1 MGNIEL
7 PDDSLIKEYIEGN
20 ENALSILIKRH
31 ESRIYGFIYSKIRN
45 KEICNDIFQDTFVK
59 VIKTLKSGSYNEQ
72 GKFLSWIA
80 KISHNLVTD
89 YFRKNK
95 FHYLFFKSIEEG
107 TYYDSVFDETPSV
120 ENRIIINQIKND
132 LKKILEKLPP
142 EQKEIIILKMYNNM
156 SHKKIAELKNI
167 SINTS
172 LGRMRY
178 AIINLRKIIKKNQI
192 ILTN

>member
-1 MGNIEL
+1 MSNTEL
-7 PDDSLIKEYIEGN
+7 TDDLLIKEYIEGN
-20 ENALSILIKRH
+20 GNALSILIKRH
-31 ESRIYGFIYSKIRN
+31 ESRIYGFIYSKIRD

-59 VIKTLKSGSYNEQ
+59 AIKTLKSGSYNEQ
-72 GKFLSWIA
+72 GKFLPWIA
-80 KISHNLVTD
+80 KISHNLVMD
-89 YFRKNK
+89 YFRRNR
-95 FHYLFFKSIEEG
+95 FNYLLFKSIEEG
-107 TYYDSVFDETPSV
+107 TNYNSVFDETPSV

-142 EQKEIIILKMYNNM
+142 EQKEIIVLKMYHNM
-156 SHKKIAELKNI
+156 SHKEIAELKNI